1 MKDHIEDQRLNLRH
15 IIAESD
21 MPRLIGSSQDIDWAT
36 PIRVEL
42 LLGVNTWI
50 AQLQSQVTLGQRSQ
64 AQLDETMQASHQ
76 LQKTT
81 LASWWIASRN
91 QAPAA
96 LLEELSHRSY
106 AMEYGEQAPR

>member
-1 MKDHIEDQRLNLRH
+1 MKNLTEDQRLNLRQ

-21 MPRLIGSSQDIDWAT
+21 MPHLIGSSQDIEWAT
-36 PIRVEL
+36 PIRAEL
-42 LLGVNTWI
+42 LLGVNHWI

-76 LQKTT
+76 LQNTT

-96 LLEELSHRSY
+96 LLKERSHRSY